1 MPERLVPFLGVVSLL
16 TILPGPDIALVVRN
30 GVRGGER
37 AAWLTGLGCWT
48 GIATWAATSVVG
60 LTALLAA
67 SSRTFD
73 VLRVAGA
80 VYLAVLGA
88 GSLRSAVSRG
98 GTAAAPAEPAEPAE
112 TAETPENARARV
124 RPPDVRTHFRQGL
137 VSTLLNPKIALL
149 FVTLLPQFVAP
160 GEARART
167 TALLALVVML
177 VELLWWRLFSLAV
190 GVIGRALDR
199 PPVRR
204 TVEALA
210 GVVLV
215 GLAVLVATER

>member
-1 MPERLVPFLGVVSLL
+1 VPQRLLPFLGVVSLL

-30 GVRGGER
+30 GVRGGQR

-88 GSLRSAVSRG
+88 GSLRSAFASRRG
-98 GTAAAPAEPAEPAE
+98 QPAPVAAGAAPPAVEP
-112 TAETPENARARV
+112 ARAR
-124 RPPDVRTHFRQGL
+124 PPDARTHFRQGL

-167 TALLALVVML
+167 TALLALVIML

-190 GVIGRALDR
+190 GAIGRALDR
-199 PPVRR
+199 EPVRR
-204 TVEALA
+204 TVEGLA

-215 GLAVLVATER
+215 GLAVRVAVER

>member
-1 MPERLVPFLGVVSLL
+1 MPERLLPFLGVVSLL

-37 AAWLTGLGCWT
+37 AAWVTGLGCWT
-48 GIATWAATSVVG
+48 GITAWAATSVVG

-67 SSRTFD
+67 SSRAFD
-73 VLRVAGA
+73 IVRVAGA

-88 GSLRSAVSRG
+88 GSLRSAASSRRSLPAPP
-98 GTAAAPAEPAEPAE
+98 AAEAAG
-112 TAETPENARARV
+112 ARV
-124 RPPDVRTHFRQGL
+124 SPPDARTHFRQGL

-167 TALLALVVML
+167 TALLALVIML

-190 GVIGRALDR
+190 GVVGRVLDR
-199 PPVRR
+199 PAVRR
-204 TVEALA
+204 TAEALA

-215 GLAVLVATER
+215 GLAVRVAADR

>member
-1 MPERLVPFLGVVSLL
+1 MPERLLPFLGVVSLL

-88 GSLRSAVSRG
+88 GSLRSAVSRRG
-98 GTAAAPAEPAEPAE
+98 AAAALARP
-112 TAETPENARARV
+112 AETPENARGRV
-124 RPPDVRTHFRQGL
+124 RPPDARTHFRQGL

-167 TALLALVVML
+167 TAVLALVIML

-190 GVIGRALDR
+190 GAVGRALDR

-210 GVVLV
+210 GVVLI
-215 GLAVLVATER
+215 GLAVRVVAER